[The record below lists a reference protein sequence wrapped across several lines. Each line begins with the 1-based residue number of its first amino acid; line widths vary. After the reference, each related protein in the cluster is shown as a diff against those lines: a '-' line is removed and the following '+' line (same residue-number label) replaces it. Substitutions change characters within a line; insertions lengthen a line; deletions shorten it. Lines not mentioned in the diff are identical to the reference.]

1 VWFEDGR
8 LLALGARAQRFQH
21 LWTTNEK
28 HGSFYLLSKV
38 YRSMEAVDPAVAE
51 MARKDYEAA
60 RNKEHLEKTMSKEA
74 AAAKEAGGKQGKI
87 KE

>member
-1 VWFEDGR
+1 M
-8 LLALGARAQRFQH
+8 LALGTGAQRFQH

-60 RNKEHLEKTMSKEA
+60 RNKEHLEKTMGKAAAEEA
-74 AAAKEAGGKQGKI
+74 AAKKAGGKQGKI
-87 KE
+87 NE

>member
-1 VWFEDGR
+1 LHGVACTG
-8 LLALGARAQRFQH
+8 AQRFQH
-21 LWTTNEK
+21 LWNTNEK

-51 MARKDYEAA
+51 MARQDYEAA
-60 RNKEHLEKTMSKEA
+60 RTREHVENTMGKEA
-74 AAAKEAGGKQGKI
+74 AAAAAAKKAGGKQGKI